1 MPASAVA
8 SGGDK
13 DALLEEFAKLRHGW
27 GLEATNLRDRVGPRL
42 RGLCGVRA
50 DAGDREIRRRVLTVL
65 RDLSAAFPED
75 DRLALGFAL
84 ATAPGTQ
91 LPRLAERV
99 DLLAERFSC
108 AERTARRRVIRA
120 FDRLAEEAAARIA
133 AGSETGDDP
142 DKGWYVS
149 RLESLL
155 RLDSPVPEL
164 IERRTIVSRRDG
176 LRRIAVRFSL
186 PRPDGAPA
194 GDAPADAT
202 VVADVQQGAR
212 IESREREGEAHFRFV
227 LTLPRPLRQGDQHS
241 YTMVFRVPDSQA
253 MRPHYAFVPLLAC
266 DEFTLR
272 VRFDPQQPPQAVW
285 RFQRVP
291 PRVLNDRMVPGESLV
306 LDEAGEVV
314 LEFSRPETGFGYGV
328 GWVL

>member
-1 MPASAVA
+1 MADGQDATRD
-8 SGGDK
+8 DK
-13 DALLEEFAKLRHGW
+13 EALLEEFAKLRHGW
-27 GLEATNLRDRVGPRL
+27 GLEATNLRGRIGPQL
-42 RGLCGVRA
+42 RRLCGVRA

-65 RDLSAAFPED
+65 RELSAAFPEH
-75 DRLALGFAL
+75 DRQALAFAL

-91 LPRLAERV
+91 LPRLTERV
-99 DLLAERFSC
+99 DMLAQRFSC
-108 AERTARRRVIRA
+108 ADRTARRRIIRA
-120 FDRLAEEAAARIA
+120 FDRLAEEALARIA
-133 AGSETGDDP
+133 AGEETGEDL

-155 RLDSPVPEL
+155 RLDCATPEL

-176 LRRIAVRFSL
+176 LRRIAIRFSL
-186 PRPDGAPA
+186 PRPDGAQSTGTPV
-194 GDAPADAT
+194 DAT

-227 LTLPRPLRQGDQHS
+227 LTLPRPLRQGDQHT
-241 YTMVFRVPDSQA
+241 YTMVFRVPDSQP
-253 MRPHYAFVPLLAC
+253 MRPHYAFVPLLPC
-266 DEFTLR
+266 DEFQLR
-272 VRFDPQQPPQAVW
+272 VRFDPQHPPAAVW

-291 PRVLNDRMVPGESLV
+291 PRVLNDRMVPGESLD

-314 LEFSRPETGFGYGV
+314 LDFSRPETGFGYGV